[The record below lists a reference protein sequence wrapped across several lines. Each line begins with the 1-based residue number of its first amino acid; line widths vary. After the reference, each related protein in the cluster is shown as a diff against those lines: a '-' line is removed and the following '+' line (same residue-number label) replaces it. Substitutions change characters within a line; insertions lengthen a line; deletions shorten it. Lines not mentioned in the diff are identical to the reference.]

1 MALSTEVQS
10 WLEGLQKEGSLSAEA
25 IALLRSQAE
34 SNPATAE
41 FLKGSVLRQSDYS
54 RRLTELDT
62 AKKDADAAL
71 AKAAE
76 TEAAVTAFQTDLGR
90 WKADAEPEY
99 RRALAAQAEAEGKA
113 AAAQARLRSLGKAY
127 NVPESELGLEA
138 PVVDPARPIVP
149 AIGSTMDTSQ
159 FITKDSLQKT
169 IAESAMIDASI
180 HDLDMEYFEL
190 TGKHL
195 KNAAEIVSA
204 AIQSGKPL
212 RSFAEEKLGL
222 PKLRTD
228 AAQAAIQKQIDE
240 GIAAGVAAKL
250 SDPNFLPNS
259 GSRGDEARSPIFG
272 RQNALPSP
280 SQLDAGEKDKG
291 VPAAMAAYTQGKYK
305 QGR

>member
-10 WLEGLQKEGSLSAEA
+10 WLEGLQKEGALSAET
-25 IALLRSQAE
+25 IAQLRSQAE

-54 RRLTELDT
+54 RRQTELDT
-62 AKKDADAAL
+62 AKRAADEAL
-71 AKAAE
+71 AQAVQK
-76 TEAAVTAFQTDLGR
+76 EADVTKFQTDLGT
-90 WKADAEPEY
+90 WKAEAEPEY
-99 RRALAAQAEAEGKA
+99 RRALAAQADAEGKA

-127 NVPESELGLEA
+127 GVPDAELGLEA
-138 PVVDPARPIVP
+138 PVGDVKEIKP

-195 KNAAEIVSA
+195 KNAADIVGA
-204 AIQSGKPL
+204 AIQSGKGL
-212 RSFAEEKLGL
+212 RAFAEEKLGL

-228 AAQAAIQKQIDE
+228 AANADIQRRIDE
-240 GIAAGVAAKL
+240 GVAAGVAAKL

-272 RQNALPSP
+272 GGKALPTP
-280 SQLDAGEKDKG
+280 AQLDAGDAQKG
-291 VPAAMAAYTQGKYK
+291 VPAALAAYSAGKYK
-305 QGR
+305 AK

>member
-1 MALSTEVQS
+1 MALSTEVSS
-10 WLEGLQKEGSLSAEA
+10 WLEGLQKEGALSAET
-25 IALLRSQAE
+25 IAQLRSQAE

-54 RRLTELDT
+54 RRQTELDA
-62 AKKDADAAL
+62 AKKAADDAL
-71 AKAAE
+71 AQAAQK
-76 TEAAVTAFQTDLGR
+76 EADVTAFQIELGK
-90 WKADAEPEY
+90 WKGDAEPEY
-99 RRALAAQAEAEGKA
+99 RRALAAQADSEGKV

-127 NVPESELGLEA
+127 GVPDAELGLEA
-138 PVVDPARPIVP
+138 PVDDKKVIPAL
-149 AIGSTMDTSQ
+149 GSPMDTSQ

-195 KNAAEIVSA
+195 KNAAEIVGA
-204 AIQSGKPL
+204 AIQAGRPL
-212 RSFAEEKLGL
+212 RAFAEEKLGL

-228 AAQAAIQKQIDE
+228 AANADIQRRIDE
-240 GIAAGVAAKL
+240 GVAAGVAAKL

-272 RQNALPSP
+272 RGNALPTP
-280 SQLDAGEKDKG
+280 AQLDAGEAQKG

>member
-1 MALSTEVQS
+1 MALSPEVQS
-10 WLEGLQKEGSLSAEA
+10 WLEGLQKEGSLSAET
-25 IALLRSQAE
+25 IAQLRSQAE

-54 RRLTELDT
+54 RRLTELDQ
-62 AKKDADAAL
+62 AKKDAEAAL

-76 TEAAVTAFQTDLGR
+76 TEAEVTRFQTDLGK
-90 WKADAEPEY
+90 WKAEAEPEY

-113 AAAQARLRSLGKAY
+113 AATQARLRSLAKAY
-127 NVPESELGLEA
+127 GVPETELGLEA
-138 PVVDPARPIVP
+138 PVVTDNKPPVVVP
-149 AIGSTMDTSQ
+149 GAVDTSQ
-159 FITKDSLQKT
+159 FITKESLQKT

-195 KNAAEIVSA
+195 KNAADIVSK
-204 AIQSGKPL
+204 AIQAGKPL
-212 RSFAEEKLGL
+212 RAFAEEALGL
-222 PKLRTD
+222 GKLRQD

-240 GIAAGVAAKL
+240 GVAAGIAAKL

-272 RQNALPSP
+272 RGNALPTP
-280 SQLDAGEKDKG
+280 AQLDAGEGAKG
-291 VPAAMAAYTQGKYK
+291 VPAAIAAYTQGKYK